1 MIFDAYFGEQP
12 HKVKIEEDIKNEGG
26 GYLVTID
33 DGASFHVDVID
44 KLAGGYSLLY
54 KGKSYEFDIES
65 KDNLFT
71 VLSRGNL
78 YCVELI
84 HQKSA
89 FARSKEF
96 GEKKIISRM
105 PGKIIKVLAKVG
117 DMVTKGQGLIIM
129 EAMKMENELKA
140 PSSGKVKDI
149 KVKEGKTVDAG
160 VDLLLI
166 E

>member
-1 MIFDAYFGEQP
+1 MIFDAYFGDQP
-12 HKVKIEEDIKNEGG
+12 HKVKLEEDMRNGG

-33 DGASFHVDVID
+33 KGDPFHVDVID

-65 KDNLFT
+65 KDNLYN

-84 HQKSA
+84 HQKSTS
-89 FARSKEF
+89 ARLKEF

-117 DMVTKGQGLIIM
+117 DAVTKGQGLIIM

-140 PSSGKVKDI
+140 PSSGKVKEI